1 MASLLID
8 LRPSEQSGGGSLPP
22 GGTTGQVLTKA
33 SNADGD
39 AIWSSTSGGVTDHG
53 LLTGLGD
60 DDHSQYH
67 NDARGDARYYTKT
80 QLDAGQLDTR
90 YYTETEVDA
99 ALTNKQDFIV
109 AGTTT
114 QYYRGDKVMASLT
127 KGAVGLGNV
136 DNTSDLNKP
145 ISTATQ
151 AALDPLQAHVA
162 ARPANS
168 IASDLLISDTT
179 NTATGLKFA
188 VGANQKWAAV
198 FHVFLAT
205 GGSNGMT
212 FSFSTPSGTTG
223 RGRYQ
228 STSNGTAATTTNPR
242 ADLSA
247 SANNLCAISGSP
259 YAEHVFTFNTTTA
272 GDIELFLQNTNTQN
286 TTVTKESFVTAFRL
300 S

>member
-1 MASLLID
+1 MNETITY
-8 LRPSEQSGGGSLPP
+8 PEEGGG
-22 GGTTGQVLTKA
+22 GGGGGAVDSVNGRTGDVILNKADVGLTNVDNTSDLNKPISTA
-33 SNADGD
+33 TQTALNAKEDT
-39 AIWSSTSGGVTDHG
+39 ANKSTSTSLGTSNTLYPTQGAVKSYVD
-53 LLTGLGD
+53 TGLG
-60 DDHSQYH
+60 
-67 NDARGDARYYTKT
+67 
-80 QLDAGQLDTR
+80 L
-90 YYTETEVDA
+90 
-99 ALTNKQDFIV
+99 KQDFIV

-114 QYYRGDKVMASLT
+114 QYYRGDKVMMSLT

-151 AALDPLQAHVA
+151 AALDPLQAHVIE
-162 ARPANS
+162 RPANS

-179 NTATGLKFA
+179 NTATGIKFS

-198 FHVFLAT
+198 FHVFLST
-205 GGSNGMT
+205 SGSNGMT

-286 TTVTKESFVTAFRL
+286 TTVTKESFVTAFRI